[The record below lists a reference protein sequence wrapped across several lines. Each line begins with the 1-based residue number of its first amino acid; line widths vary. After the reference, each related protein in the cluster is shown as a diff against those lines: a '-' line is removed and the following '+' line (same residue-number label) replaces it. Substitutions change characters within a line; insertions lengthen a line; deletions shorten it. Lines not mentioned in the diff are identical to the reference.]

1 MIRSQETGLFEHVGA
16 EKWRKRRKNPR
27 EIRLEALLRERMDI
41 RCYYCN
47 ADSCTCI
54 LIYIACEMCYP
65 TDTIRY
71 YAN

>member
-27 EIRLEALLRERMDI
+27 ELRLEVLLRKSMDI

-47 ADSCTCI
+47 ADQCTCI
-54 LIYIACEMCYP
+54 LMHITCEECYS

-71 YAN
+71 YAS